1 LTLAIPIYL
10 TVSPKGHRE
19 KEEKM
24 KRLAKRT
31 QKLSV
36 LVSLVFVIFA
46 SSSMAADFFPLDV
59 WEELTASEPDNA
71 VTAYSEAMQR
81 DMDNI
86 EMAHMNFPFDVQKE
100 LDDLGGRQWDA
111 DSAYDSKNGATNSA
125 TSNPFGVP
133 DELLIAEYSI
143 GY

>member
-1 LTLAIPIYL
+1 
-10 TVSPKGHRE
+10 
-19 KEEKM
+19 M

-36 LVSLVFVIFA
+36 FVSLVFVIFA

-59 WEELTASEPDNA
+59 WEALTASEPDNA
-71 VTAYSEAMQR
+71 ATVYSEPMQR
-81 DMDNI
+81 DMDKT

-100 LDDLGGRQWDA
+100 LNDLGGREWRA
-111 DSAYDSKNGATNSA
+111 RSTYDSKSGAA
-125 TSNPFGVP
+125 KPDAHNPFGVP
-133 DELLIAEYSI
+133 NELLIAEYSI

>member
-1 LTLAIPIYL
+1 
-10 TVSPKGHRE
+10 
-19 KEEKM
+19 M

-71 VTAYSEAMQR
+71 ATAYSEPAQR
-81 DMDNI
+81 DMNKV
-86 EMAHMNFPFDVQKE
+86 EMAHTNFPFDVQKE
-100 LDDLGGRQWDA
+100 LNDLGGG
-111 DSAYDSKNGATNSA
+111 DSEARSA
-125 TSNPFGVP
+125 
-133 DELLIAEYSI
+133 
-143 GY
+143 